1 MIGSSHI
8 AQDKCF
14 KQNNTYKISFFILF
28 LNSFHLCKVWVQ
40 LPNVLP
46 YNFLVFLFM
55 FNFFWFSEL
64 FIFSSKKSSLF
75 FSLNHFS
82 FHYFLFFLNKFIV
95 QLSISAFFFALNK
108 LLPCQQMQN
117 RRQIDFYF
125 LPFIFS
131 HFKCYQEFISQVDSA
146 FFNFKKYF
154 WIAFSLDILENL
166 IFFYQVFS
174 LFWKLFSSFLT

>member
-95 QLSISAFFFALNK
+95 QLSISAFFLHWINF
-108 LLPCQQMQN
+108 
-117 RRQIDFYF
+117 F
-125 LPFIFS
+125 LVS
-131 HFKCYQEFISQVDSA
+131 RCKTEGR
-146 FFNFKKYF
+146 
-154 WIAFSLDILENL
+154 L
-166 IFFYQVFS
+166 IFTFCLSSFHILNVIKNSF
-174 LFWKLFSSFLT
+174 LKLILLFSTLKNISGLHLA